1 MRYLYFG
8 VWKGHFKLRHLLLCV
23 LGSIHGM
30 SSVVYQKP
38 ARVGENRMS
47 TISEKIAAFADA
59 LTYKEIPKDVV
70 EKIKL
75 HLLDTLG
82 ISFVSSQMEFGAVVH
97 KTAKELGKGDES
109 TVIGF
114 GTKFPAFSAALVNG
128 TLGHGIDFDDT
139 HIGAVVHVSAAICAA
154 GLAVAEAR
162 KATGVGLIESLAVG
176 METAIGLGL
185 IAEAGFN
192 LRGIH
197 QTGMC
202 TPFGACLVAGKL
214 LKLSGEALENS
225 LGVCG
230 TMASGI
236 TQIEKSWLKRMNP
249 GWAAHSGIIAAYLGK
264 NGFVGP
270 RQVFEGVHGL
280 FHSYLGSERTFKWS
294 HVTEALGSKWEILNI
309 AIKPYPAC
317 HYTHAFVDCA
327 RYLRET
333 HAIDTK
339 DIAKIEC
346 KASEG
351 IVDVVLE
358 PKKDKVQP
366 LNPYMAQF
374 SVQFLVA
381 AMLVKGRVNLDTVY
395 FEPLNDPEILELA
408 EKIEWTID
416 PDSDYPAN
424 FPGEVRIVLKD
435 GREFTRRE
443 AFNRGGPRNP
453 LPKEEIVDKFMDN
466 ACRVI
471 PLTKAKHIVS
481 FIDQLERAKDV
492 SELAKLY
499 K

>member
-1 MRYLYFG
+1 M
-8 VWKGHFKLRHLLLCV
+8 
-23 LGSIHGM
+23 
-30 SSVVYQKP
+30 P
-38 ARVGENRMS
+38 
-47 TISEKIAAFADA
+47 TISEKIAAFAHS
-59 LTYKEIPKDVV
+59 LTFKAIPKSVV

-75 HLLDTLG
+75 HLLDTIG
-82 ISFVSSQMEFGAVVH
+82 ISFVSSKMDFGEVVH
-97 KTAKELGKGDES
+97 KTAKELGKGAES

-114 GTKFPAFSAALVNG
+114 GTKLPAFSAALVNG

-139 HIGAVVHVSAAICAA
+139 HIGAVLHVSAAIDAA
-154 GLAVAEAR
+154 ALAVAESS
-162 KATGVGLIESLAVG
+162 KASGKSLIESLAVG
-176 METAIGLGL
+176 METAIRLGL

-192 LRGIH
+192 LRGMH

-202 TPFGACLVAGKL
+202 TPFGACLTAGRL
-214 LKLSGEALENS
+214 LKLPKEALENG

-230 TMASGI
+230 TMASGT

-249 GWAAHSGIIAAYLGK
+249 GWAAHSGVIAASLAK

-280 FHSYLGSERTFKWS
+280 FPSHLGTDRTFNWS
-294 HVTEALGSKWEILNI
+294 LLTRGLGKKWEILNI

-333 HAIDTK
+333 HAIEAK

-351 IVDVVLE
+351 IVAMVLE
-358 PKKDKVQP
+358 PKKEKVQP

-381 AMLVKGRVNLDTVY
+381 AMLVKGYVNLDTVY
-395 FEPLNDPEILELA
+395 FEPLNDPKIVALA
-408 EKIEWTID
+408 KKIEWTLD
-416 PDSDYPAN
+416 TNSDYPVN
-424 FPGEVRIVLKD
+424 FPGEVSILLKD

-443 AFNRGGPRNP
+443 RFNRGGPHNP
-453 LPKEEIVDKFMDN
+453 LSKEEIVDKFMDN
-466 ACRVI
+466 ACRI
-471 PLTKAKHIVS
+471 ISSPKAKKIAAL
-481 FIDQLERAKDV
+481 IDRLEKVKDV
-492 SELAKLY
+492 SELAKLF

>member
-1 MRYLYFG
+1 MPT
-8 VWKGHFKLRHLLLCV
+8 V
-23 LGSIHGM
+23 
-30 SSVVYQKP
+30 
-38 ARVGENRMS
+38 
-47 TISEKIAAFADA
+47 SEKIVSFADS
-59 LTYKEIPKDVV
+59 LTFKAIPENVV

-75 HLLDTLG
+75 HLLDTIG
-82 ISFVSSQMEFGAVVH
+82 ISFVSSKMEFGEVVLNA
-97 KTAKELGKGDES
+97 AKELGKGAES

-114 GTKFPAFSAALVNG
+114 GTKLPAFSAALVNG

-139 HIGAVVHVSAAICAA
+139 HIGAVLHVSAAICAA
-154 GLAVAEAR
+154 ALAMAEAR
-162 KATGVGLIESLAVG
+162 KATGVSLIEGLAVG

-192 LRGIH
+192 LRGMH

-202 TPFGACLVAGKL
+202 TPFGACLAAGRL
-214 LKLSGEALENS
+214 LKLPREALENS

-264 NGFVGP
+264 TGFVGP

-280 FHSYLGSERTFKWS
+280 FPSHLGPERTFNWS
-294 HVTEALGSKWEILNI
+294 LLTRALGSKWEILNI

-333 HAIDTK
+333 HAIDAK

-351 IVDVVLE
+351 IVAVVLE
-358 PKKDKVQP
+358 PKKEKVKP

-381 AMLVKGRVNLDTVY
+381 AMLVKGHVNLDTIY
-395 FEPLNDPEILELA
+395 FEPLNDSKILGLA
-408 EKIEWTID
+408 KKIEWTLD

-424 FPGEVRIVLKD
+424 FPGEVRIVMKD
-435 GREFTRRE
+435 GREFSRRE
-443 AFNRGGPRNP
+443 RFNRGGPGNP
-453 LPKEEIVDKFMDN
+453 LSKEEIVDKFMDN

-471 PLTKAKHIVS
+471 SSAKAKKIAAL
-481 FIDQLERAKDV
+481 IDRLEKVKDV

-499 K
+499 R